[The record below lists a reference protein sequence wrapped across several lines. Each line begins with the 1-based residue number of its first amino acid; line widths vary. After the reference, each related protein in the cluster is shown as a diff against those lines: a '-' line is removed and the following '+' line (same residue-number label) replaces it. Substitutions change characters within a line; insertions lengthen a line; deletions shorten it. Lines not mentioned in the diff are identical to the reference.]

1 MPETTPR
8 PTARTETE
16 PTPTADRSASDAAPA
31 TFDPHCT
38 TRLPNAVDGE
48 NASPPAAMER
58 VRNGD

>member
-1 MPETTPR
+1 MPETTHR

-16 PTPTADRSASDAAPA
+16 PTPTDDRSASDAAPA

-38 TRLPNAVDGE
+38 ARLPNAVDGE
-48 NASPPAAMER
+48 NGAVPDPDR